1 MILID
6 AVCRHSA
13 IQTICSRL
21 ARDDAP
27 LAAIGLWGSSA
38 PATTAAILRSI
49 QRPILFITPHI
60 DQADHAYDDLE
71 TLIGGT
77 IHGLPAWEA
86 LPGESGGDT
95 EIADARNHLCAELAH
110 QKRNRR
116 NEPWIIAAPI
126 QALVQPVPTVDALT
140 TNAIEFHA
148 GAEIDLDTV
157 ARWLVD
163 RGFER
168 LDQVE
173 QAGDFA
179 IRGGIIDIFHS
190 SDIDPLR
197 IELFGDD
204 IESIRRFDVAT
215 QRSVRTLD
223 AATITHVAK
232 EATLDPNLTTNF
244 ASYLPDDC
252 IVILHEPV
260 EAAEVAK
267 TILERL
273 DQPVGHF
280 PFDAVMRNLSPFA
293 QVHLGRFPLATVKDA
308 DSYRVTT
315 EPPPKFDPK
324 PIDAVQQLV
333 GVSRDQSVIVYC
345 DNAGE
350 RERLNELVSELAE
363 IDTSAIKARQNLHI
377 EIGYLTEGFRWQNA
391 DDAEGSFLAIAH
403 HEVFHRHVQR
413 RRLRPITTGRAIDSF
428 LDLKEGDYVVH
439 VLHGIAKF
447 AGLRSMKKRGARFGE
462 EFLTLIFAEGATMHV
477 PVAQIDLV
485 QKYIGAKGTR
495 PPLSKL
501 GGTRWSKT
509 KQKVE
514 ENVTDL
520 ASDLLRVQ
528 AERAGSTGIA
538 FPPDTNWQREFEAAF
553 PYTPT
558 PDQTDAAKAIK
569 NDQQQSRPM
578 DRLICGDV
586 GFGKTE
592 LAIRAAFKV
601 IEYGRQ
607 VAVLV
612 PTTLLADQ
620 HERTFRERMAEYPF
634 RIACLSRYRS
644 PSEIKDIIA
653 ETRKGRVDILIGT
666 HRILSKDVQFADLG
680 LVIVDEE
687 QRFGVEHKERLKKLR
702 TTVDVLT
709 LTATPIPRTLHMSM
723 IGLRDISSLATPP
736 MDRRAITTRVAGWD
750 PEMIKEALVRE
761 LNRDGQAYFVHNRVR
776 TIHATAD
783 KIRSLVPDA
792 RIVVGHGQMGGDEL
806 EGVMSQFVAHKADI
820 LVSTTIIEAGL
831 DIPNAN
837 TIFIDRADRFGLADL
852 HQLRGRV
859 GRYKH
864 RAYCYLLLDS
874 SRPMTDFA
882 ARRLKAIEQCS
893 ELGAGFRIAMR
904 DLEIRGAGNILGPEQ
919 SGQIAAVGY
928 DMYCQI
934 LEGTVKRMRGDRVD
948 ERSSVH
954 LELDV
959 EAYIPRGYIE
969 SDRQR
974 MDCYRRVATCRTP
987 EDVEQMETDLRDTF
1001 GSPPATVETLL
1012 TLAEVRVRA
1021 GQYGIKTIMRKEPD
1035 LIFQFDGEI
1044 KKLEALFTNASGRA
1058 SLPDPNT
1065 LHWRLPEHY
1074 FFGDSLLPILRNL
1087 FRRENTKLQSPEE
1100 RRAANA
1106 SKKPETPTTA
1116 QMVEPTKPR
1125 KQQGPL
1131 RATPNARPADAPTK
1145 RRRKKTNR

>member
-1 MILID
+1 M
-6 AVCRHSA
+6 
-13 IQTICSRL
+13 
-21 ARDDAP
+21 
-27 LAAIGLWGSSA
+27 AAIGLWGSSA
-38 PATTAAILRSI
+38 PTVTAAISRASR
-49 QRPILFITPHI
+49 RPILLITPHI
-60 DQADHAYDDLE
+60 DQADHAFDDLE
-71 TLIGGT
+71 TLRGGS

-95 EIADARNHLCAELAH
+95 EIADARNHLCAELAN
-110 QKRNRR
+110 QKRHTHD
-116 NEPWIIAAPI
+116 EPWIITAPI
-126 QALVQPVPTVDALT
+126 QALVQPVPTLNSLT
-140 TNAIEFHA
+140 ANAIEFRV
-148 GAEIDLDTV
+148 GADIDLEAV
-157 ARWLVD
+157 ARWLVA

-190 SDIDPLR
+190 TDIDPLR
-197 IELFGDD
+197 IELFGDE

-223 AATITHVAK
+223 SATITHVATD
-232 EATLDPNLTTNF
+232 AAIDPNLTTNF

-252 IVILHEPV
+252 IVVLHEPV
-260 EAAEVAK
+260 ESAEVAR

-280 PFDAVMRNLSPFA
+280 PFDAVMRNLAPFA
-293 QVHLGRFPLATVKDA
+293 QLHLGRFPLATVKDA
-308 DSYRVTT
+308 DAYRITT

-324 PIDAVQQLV
+324 PIDAVQQLL
-333 GVSRDQSVIVYC
+333 GLSRDQSVIVYC

-350 RERLNELVSELAE
+350 RERLNELVAE
-363 IDTSAIKARQNLHI
+363 RSTNDAAPSRSTENLHV
-377 EIGYLTEGFRWQNA
+377 EIGYLTEGFGWRN
-391 DDAEGSFLAIAH
+391 DDADGSFLAIAH

-413 RRLRPITTGRAIDSF
+413 RRLRPIATGRAIDSF

-447 AGLRSMKKRGARFGE
+447 AGLRTMKKRGARFGE

-553 PYTPT
+553 AYTPT
-558 PDQTDAAKAIK
+558 PDQSDAAKAIK
-569 NDQQQSRPM
+569 NDQQQQRPM

-601 IEYGRQ
+601 VEYGRQ

-612 PTTLLADQ
+612 PTTVLADQ

-634 RIACLSRYRS
+634 RIACLNRFRS
-644 PSEIKDIIA
+644 TSEIKDILG

-666 HRILSKDVQFADLG
+666 HRILSKDVNFADLG

-687 QRFGVEHKERLKKLR
+687 QRFGVEHKERLKRLR
-702 TTVDVLT
+702 STVDVLT

-750 PEMIKEALVRE
+750 PDMIKEALVRE
-761 LNRDGQAYFVHNRVR
+761 LNRDGQVYFVHNRVR
-776 TIHATAD
+776 TIHSIAD
-783 KIRSLVPDA
+783 RIRSLVPDA

-806 EGVMSQFVAHKADI
+806 EAVMSQFVAHKADI

-874 SRPMTDFA
+874 NRPMTDSA

-934 LEGTVKRMRGDRVD
+934 LEGTVKRMRGDKVD

-987 EDVEQMETDLRDTF
+987 EDVEQLETDLRDTF
-1001 GSPPATVETLL
+1001 GSPPSTVETLL
-1012 TLAEVRVRA
+1012 ALAEIRVRA

-1074 FFGDSLLPILRNL
+1074 FHGDSMLPVLRNL
-1087 FRRENTKLQSPEE
+1087 FRRENTKLESPEE
-1100 RRAANA
+1100 KVAASSPKA
-1106 SKKPETPTTA
+1106 DSRPAP
-1116 QMVEPTKPR
+1116 PTK
-1125 KQQGPL
+1125 KQTQHRNKPL